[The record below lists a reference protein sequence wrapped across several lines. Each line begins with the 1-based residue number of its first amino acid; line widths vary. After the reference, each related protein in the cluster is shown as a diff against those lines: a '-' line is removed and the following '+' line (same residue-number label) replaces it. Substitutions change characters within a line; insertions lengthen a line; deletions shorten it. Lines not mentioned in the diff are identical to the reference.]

1 MFGTCREAFESITSA
16 DVKLDD
22 DAGIGDRVGQRV
34 QGAAFLRDLTARGL
48 TGVRLVTPRLAAWST
63 QTVRPCPPRAGNAA
77 APSGVQV
84 LSHGRGLGI
93 VRHVRDGR
101 DRRMNAFR

>member
-34 QGAAFLRDLTARGL
+34 QGAAFFRDLTARGL
-48 TGVRLVTPRLAAWST
+48 TGVRLVTPHRAAWST
-63 QTVRPCPPRAGNAA
+63 RSGAALPAASRQRCRTLWGASSQPRP
-77 APSGVQV
+77 
-84 LSHGRGLGI
+84 
-93 VRHVRDGR
+93 
-101 DRRMNAFR
+101 

>member
-77 APSGVQV
+77 APCGCKFSATAVTWALSGTYVTV
-84 LSHGRGLGI
+84 VIGG
-93 VRHVRDGR
+93 
-101 DRRMNAFR
+101 